1 VTRGETQGIVERRAG
16 HGDRGQVDVHLCA
29 AGKAAVE
36 ALTRLHLPEVR
47 ALQAELL
54 PADRRAPVG

>member
-1 VTRGETQGIVERRAG
+1 VTRGETEGIVERHAG
-16 HGDRGQVDVHLCA
+16 RSDRGQVDVHHAA
-29 AGKAAVE
+29 AGKAAVQ
-36 ALTRLHLPEVR
+36 ALARLHLSEVR